1 MNDYVSEEFYENF
14 NILKNIRRLLDAND
28 EEI

>member
-1 MNDYVSEEFYENF
+1 MNDYVSEEFYENL

>member
-1 MNDYVSEEFYENF
+1 MNDYVSAEFYENF
-14 NILKNIRRLLDAND
+14 NILTNIRRLLDANN

>member
-1 MNDYVSEEFYENF
+1 MNDYVSAEFYENF
-14 NILKNIRRLLDAND
+14 SILKNIRRLLDAND